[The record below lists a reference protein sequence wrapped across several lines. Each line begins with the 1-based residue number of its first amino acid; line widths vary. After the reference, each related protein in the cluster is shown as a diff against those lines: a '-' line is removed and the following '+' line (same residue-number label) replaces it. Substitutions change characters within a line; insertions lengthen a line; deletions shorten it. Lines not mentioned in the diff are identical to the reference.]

1 MLDIGPSHR
10 ELGHLAVWTVSSAKS
25 GNGIAE
31 LRDNSTE
38 TYWQSDGHL
47 PHYINIEFQR
57 KVTIS
62 EVSILLNYKLDESY
76 TPQKLLIRAGNKHAD
91 LKEVAPEAL
100 FKEPVGWKRIKLRPS
115 KTGTEDD
122 GPLRAYLLQV
132 VVLEN
137 HQNGRDSHIRQID
150 VFGPRTSTTLA
161 TDALDHLSPE
171 LETYSTV
178 R

>member
-1 MLDIGPSHR
+1 MLDIGPAHR
-10 ELGHLAVWTVSSAKS
+10 ELGHLAVWTVSSAKP

-62 EVSILLNYKLDESY
+62 EVAILLDYNRDESY
-76 TPQKLLIRAGNKHAD
+76 TPQRISVRAGNKHAD
-91 LKEVAPEAL
+91 LKEVATSEL
-100 FKEPVGWKRIKLRPS
+100 FDKPVGWKRFALKPCKAAAER
-115 KTGTEDD
+115 D

-132 VVLEN
+132 IVLEN
-137 HQNGRDSHIRQID
+137 HQNGRDSHIRHID
-150 VFGPRTSTTLA
+150 VFGPRTSSNLGA
-161 TDALDHLSPE
+161 NQLSPE
-171 LETYSTV
+171 LEMYSTI